1 MHSDACAG
9 VENMNRVSKK
19 DLDVAGG
26 AVDQAGRPRACR
38 LHGPACPAGACP

>member
-19 DLDVAGG
+19 DLDVADG
-26 AVDQAGRPRACR
+26 ADDQA
-38 LHGPACPAGACP
+38 LYFLKFVIFKAGS